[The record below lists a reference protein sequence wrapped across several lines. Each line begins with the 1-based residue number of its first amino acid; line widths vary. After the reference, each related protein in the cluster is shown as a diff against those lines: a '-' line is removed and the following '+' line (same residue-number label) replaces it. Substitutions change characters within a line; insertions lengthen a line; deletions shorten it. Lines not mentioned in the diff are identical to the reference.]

1 MAEETDAELR
11 RFLGAVWRHP
21 WARFEFLQLE
31 SGLSEFKAR
40 RARRQSL
47 DMGLVELMRIATK
60 RQPKRLARYCVTPT
74 GARRMDMTLPRVDWR
89 AAMLLASPH
98 LEKVR
103 EVFLSAPAVRDRLVW
118 SISPWRAG
126 GGLVLDALACMR
138 DARGRE
144 VLVAFAVPAEGAAV
158 SWWYVELLRSWFRQ
172 RRPDA
177 VLAVLGLP
185 FDLKAMPML
194 VRSGRRGAN
203 RTKQAPA
210 PVHFLPNEE
219 DQSRLGS
226 ADAWLRLPELGWGRV
241 CPWDEPMLVASRNAP
256 GSYLNGKVPRA
267 PRPKPLL
274 DWADGSRHPV
284 AGALRA
290 GLEVTH
296 GESSLL
302 GALLQYPAFSAEEL
316 ALVVGFRQRSVRRC
330 LERLRDMGLI
340 ETLPL
345 FEGERRS
352 VLTALGLDLLAI
364 KAMQTPT
371 RFRTRRAWSTDHDPL
386 TRSPRH
392 MQYILAFMFALR
404 RGGRLAG
411 WDLVLARYEYCVAVV
426 PGDLTRPRR
435 VELVPDSGGILR
447 VDGRKVPFWLEID
460 RGTRNGVRLTRQLE
474 KYILARFGYAAS
486 DPIPM
491 LLYVVAEGGESRARL
506 VARRLVELTARYRLK
521 RMPAILIT
529 TWELLTDGALSR
541 PPEPLKAV
549 WRLPFRWMEYI
560 PPVPPIQAGRGASG
574 GPITACVPTPTVS
587 HALSS
592 NP

>member
-1 MAEETDAELR
+1 
-11 RFLGAVWRHP
+11 
-21 WARFEFLQLE
+21 
-31 SGLSEFKAR
+31 
-40 RARRQSL
+40 
-47 DMGLVELMRIATK
+47 
-60 RQPKRLARYCVTPT
+60 
-74 GARRMDMTLPRVDWR
+74 
-89 AAMLLASPH
+89 
-98 LEKVR
+98 
-103 EVFLSAPAVRDRLVW
+103 
-118 SISPWRAG
+118 
-126 GGLVLDALACMR
+126 
-138 DARGRE
+138 
-144 VLVAFAVPAEGAAV
+144 
-158 SWWYVELLRSWFRQ
+158 
-172 RRPDA
+172 
-177 VLAVLGLP
+177 
-185 FDLKAMPML
+185 
-194 VRSGRRGAN
+194 
-203 RTKQAPA
+203 
-210 PVHFLPNEE
+210 
-219 DQSRLGS
+219 
-226 ADAWLRLPELGWGRV
+226 
-241 CPWDEPMLVASRNAP
+241 MLVASRNAP

-284 AGALRA
+284 AVALRA

-411 WDLVLARYEYCVAVV
+411 WDLVQARYEYCVAVV

-447 VDGRKVPFWLEID
+447 VDGREVPFWLEID

-486 DPIPM
+486 DAIPM

-506 VARRLVELTARYRLK
+506 VARRLVELSTRYRL
-521 RMPAILIT
+521 RRIPAILIT
-529 TWELLTDGALSR
+529 TWELLTDGDLSR
-541 PPEPLKAV
+541 PPEPLRAV

-560 PPVPPIQAGRGASG
+560 SPVPPIQAGRGASG
-574 GPITACVPTPTVS
+574 GLLAGRVATAIESQTLAS
-587 HALSS
+587 DL
-592 NP
+592 